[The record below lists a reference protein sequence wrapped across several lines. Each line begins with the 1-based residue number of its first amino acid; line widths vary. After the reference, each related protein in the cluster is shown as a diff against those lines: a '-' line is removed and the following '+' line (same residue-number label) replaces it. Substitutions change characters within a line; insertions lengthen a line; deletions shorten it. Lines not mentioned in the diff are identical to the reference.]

1 MIISEEVYL
10 GQGIDE
16 IADFLEHHGVKG
28 QKWGI
33 RNKRRTNLHIKVGQ
47 GKGSPTERVRSA
59 FDLGPIDIVKG
70 RGFKGGAARKGV
82 RQRTAAENI
91 AKGKP
96 TVRNVLTRA
105 ASVRQQ
111 DILPTSKSAHNTKAA
126 VGSSIVAAILIGQGA
141 RIIKKAAR

>member
-1 MIISEEVYL
+1 MIITKEVYL
-10 GQGIDE
+10 DTITNN
-16 IADFLEHHGVKG
+16 FLEHFGVKG

-47 GKGSPTERVRSA
+47 GKGTPTEKLRSA
-59 FDLGPIDIVKG
+59 YDLGPIDVIKG
-70 RGFKGGAARKGV
+70 RGFKGGAARKGA

-91 AKGKP
+91 AKGQP
-96 TVRNVLTRA
+96 TVRNILTRA

-126 VGSSIVAAILIGQGA
+126 VGSSIVAAILVHQGTKV
-141 RIIKKAAR
+141 IKRAAAR